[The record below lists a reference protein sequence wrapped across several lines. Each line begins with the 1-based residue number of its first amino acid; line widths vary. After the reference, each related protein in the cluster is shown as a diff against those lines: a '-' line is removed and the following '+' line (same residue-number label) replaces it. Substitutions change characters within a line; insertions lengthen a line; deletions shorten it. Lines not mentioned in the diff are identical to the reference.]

1 MEAQKLS
8 NILNNIYSRQLMY
21 SDLTKFIEFMFKKLN
36 PDKIYNTDV
45 VEKLFIMEELLHVV
59 IAHYL
64 SIIEENPKE
73 YGLKYI
79 KIYNKNGS
87 LVKQKEVLGTISDP
101 FGEFEK
107 KIKSNCNGYIF
118 GVNTAP
124 IVNKGD
130 ALFHIATKYS

>member
-45 VEKLFIMEELLHVV
+45 VEKLFMMEGLLHVV

-79 KIYNKNGS
+79 KIYNNNGS
-87 LVKQKEVLGTISDP
+87 LVKTIVS
-101 FGEFEK
+101 E
-107 KIKSNCNGYIF
+107 
-118 GVNTAP
+118 
-124 IVNKGD
+124 
-130 ALFHIATKYS
+130 L

>member
-45 VEKLFIMEELLHVV
+45 VEKLFMMEELLHVV

-79 KIYNKNGS
+79 KIHNKNGS
-87 LVKQKEVLGTISDP
+87 LVKTIVS
-101 FGEFEK
+101 E
-107 KIKSNCNGYIF
+107 
-118 GVNTAP
+118 
-124 IVNKGD
+124 
-130 ALFHIATKYS
+130 L